1 MAYWIDAGVLIQA
14 HRGSLNQKIV
24 PQFWQFLHEHVEA
37 GTICM
42 PRIAYEEVVDGGYDD
57 EVVTWCKARK
67 KLGLC
72 CNETQAVQE
81 RYGILAAHVQE
92 KHSKKPQQVRDWF
105 DDADG
110 WVIAHA
116 FAEDDGA
123 GIVVTEEYERATNKS
138 KIKIPGLCKVFD
150 IECINTAKLLR
161 VLNADFSK
169 GA

>member
-1 MAYWIDAGVLIQA
+1 MAYWIDSGVLIQA
-14 HRGSLNQKIV
+14 HRGPLNINIL
-24 PQFWQFLHEHVEA
+24 PQFWQFLHDQIVA
-37 GTICM
+37 GVMKM

-72 CNETQAVQE
+72 CNEGKQVQE
-81 RYGILAAHVQE
+81 RYGRLAGYVQE
-92 KHSKKPQQVRDWF
+92 KYIRKPQQVRDWF

-116 FAEDDGA
+116 FAETEGV
-123 GIVVTEEYERATNKS
+123 VVTEELERGSYKS
-138 KIKIPGLCKVFD
+138 KIKMPAICKVFD
-150 IECINTAKLLR
+150 IRCINTALLLR
-161 VLNADFSK
+161 ELKADFSK

>member
-1 MAYWIDAGVLIQA
+1 MLIQA
-14 HRGSLNQKIV
+14 HRGSLNINIV
-24 PQFWQFLHEHVEA
+24 PQFWQFLHEHVET
-37 GTICM
+37 GTIKM

-72 CNETQAVQE
+72 CNEGEVVQE
-81 RYGILAAHVQE
+81 RYGRLAAHVQE
-92 KHSKKPQQVRDWF
+92 KYSRKPQQVREWF

-116 FAEDDGA
+116 FAEDDG
-123 GIVVTEEYERATNKS
+123 IVVTEEYEKGNYKS

-150 IECINTAKLLR
+150 IACINTALLLR
-161 VLNADFSK
+161 RLKADFSK
-169 GA
+169 GV

>member
-14 HRGSLNQKIV
+14 HRGALNINIL
-24 PQFWQFLHEHVEA
+24 PQFWQFLHGHVEV
-37 GTICM
+37 GTIRM

-72 CNETQAVQE
+72 CNEGKVVQE
-81 RYGILAAHVQE
+81 RYGLLAEHVQE
-92 KHSKKPQQVRDWF
+92 KHSRKPQQIRDWF

-116 FAEDDGA
+116 FAEEG
-123 GIVVTEEYERATNKS
+123 GVVVTEEFERASNKS
-138 KIKIPGLCKVFD
+138 KIKIPALCKVFD
-150 IECINTAKLLR
+150 IECINTATLLR
-161 VLNADFSK
+161 RLKADFSK